1 MVARFSCVRSFTR
14 SAAALDGTT
23 QDPSQLKPKN
33 APSTEDTEAQSELLE
48 TNYGQANMHKE
59 QEPARNEALDDK
71 KKGKGNQKQDPGD
84 LSISN
89 KNK

>member
-1 MVARFSCVRSFTR
+1 
-14 SAAALDGTT
+14 
-23 QDPSQLKPKN
+23 
-33 APSTEDTEAQSELLE
+33 
-48 TNYGQANMHKE
+48 MHKE